1 LQSVG
6 KAQGLYLFLDN
17 LPEDATA
24 AKITSLLTK
33 TRNMTFDAVEV
44 YDKQNSIKFA
54 ETGVL
59 SCKVSFKSK
68 DDLSAMANEV
78 VNRGCLRLG
87 KNTL

>member
-1 LQSVG
+1 MQTIG
-6 KAQGLYLFLDN
+6 KTEGLYLFLDN
-17 LPEDATA
+17 LPEDATPT
-24 AKITSLLTK
+24 KIKSLLSK
-33 TRNMTFDAVEV
+33 TRSAKFDTIEV
-44 YDKQNSIKFA
+44 FDKQNSIKFA

-59 SCKVSFKSK
+59 SCKVTFRSK